1 MEIMAN
7 STFATCHSISIIAM
21 AICIHLL
28 QFLNVRDNVT
38 VNLHA
43 HLASTTTTTTTVDD
57 AHKEGTIAKYF
68 YSIPLTRDESKVP

>member
-43 HLASTTTTTTTVDD
+43 HLASTTTVD
-57 AHKEGTIAKYF
+57 AHKEGTIAKYY